1 MKVSLFYGKKCESTA
16 GRQGYVISVNAS
28 GMKLVSLTC
37 ADDGER
43 EFTVDIKNVKGF
55 KSKIYFTEGK
65 RPAETGTPLRLGK
78 PVYDCEGNFVGK
90 LTDFTVENDKIT
102 FAHVGSKKF
111 SAKDMV
117 CGDAVIIKNSAGI
130 LKDNVKKNGKVI
142 IKRGTPLSDEICEKA
157 RRHGEYVQT
166 KLKTI

>member
-16 GRQGYVISVNAS
+16 GKSGYVISVNAN

-37 ADDGER
+37 ADEGER
-43 EFTVDIKNVKGF
+43 EFTVDVKNIKGVKN
-55 KSKIYFTEGK
+55 KIYYTESK
-65 RPAETGTPLRLGK
+65 HPAENGAPLRLGK

-90 LTDFTVENDKIT
+90 LTDFTVENDAIT

-111 SAKDMV
+111 AAEDIV

-142 IKRGTPLSDEICEKA
+142 IKRGTPLSEEVARKA
-157 RRHGEYVQT
+157 QRHGEYVQT
-166 KLKTI
+166 RLKTI